1 MVKCLR
7 FFQDQFQSSFPSQ
20 SKDDSSMNST
30 KDSEENNSVIA
41 VEGQDPEDIKS
52 ENLDIQE
59 EQMDIFC
66 ASLNEDLAKKKGCT
80 P

>member
-1 MVKCLR
+1 
-7 FFQDQFQSSFPSQ
+7 
-20 SKDDSSMNST
+20 MNST